1 MICGYRELGLAP
13 GVHRGLP
20 SPYLTLIITLDE
32 PCTVAIHPDPGQ
44 PGDSYP
50 ALVGGLHVRP
60 ALVTHDGAQ
69 SGVQVA
75 LNPLAA
81 RAVLGVPAGELVM
94 RDLHLDQLIGAAAH
108 RLREQLGAAAGWPE
122 RFAIVEGFLRDRIA
136 GGAGAGAAAGGS
148 VRREV
153 RGVWS
158 RVIAQRGVVRID
170 ELARAAGWSSRHL
183 GEQFR
188 RELGLS
194 PKTAARV
201 VRFDAARRRLP
212 HTVATGGGVA
222 ELACASGYADQ
233 AHLTRDFRE
242 LVGCSHPDNILIHH
256 FSIGS
261 KASRVAFAL
270 PDRMVLVY
278 HNITPPEY
286 FVDVHKLLV
295 RLCYHGRR
303 ELGAYVEPVSYTH
316 LTLPTSDLV

>member
-1 MICGYRELGLAP
+1 MGHHRGVPPEQVEEFAVHRPSGALAGVAPMICGYRELGLAP

-32 PCTVAIHPDPGQ
+32 PCTVAIHPDPRQ

-242 LVGCSHPDNILIHH
+242 FAGLAPRAWWAAEFRNLQSGT
-256 FSIGS
+256 GS
-261 KASRVAFAL
+261 DGAASGHAL
-270 PDRMVLVY
+270 DVWRED
-278 HNITPPEY
+278 H
-286 FVDVHKLLV
+286 VDL
-295 RLCYHGRR
+295 
-303 ELGAYVEPVSYTH
+303 
-316 LTLPTSDLV
+316 

>member
-1 MICGYRELGLAP
+1 MGHHRRVQPPVEEFAAHRPSGALAGVAPLISGYRELGLAP

-20 SPYLTLIITLDE
+20 SPYLTLIITWDE
-32 PCTVAIHPDPGQ
+32 PCTVAIHPDPRQ

-81 RAVLGVPAGELVM
+81 RVVLGVPAGELVM
-94 RDLHLDQLIGAAAH
+94 RDLHLEQLIGPAAH

-122 RFAIVEGFLRDRIA
+122 RFAIVEGFLGERLAR
-136 GGAGAGAAAGGS
+136 GAGAGAAAGGV

-158 RVIAQRGVVRID
+158 AVVARRGVVRVD

-212 HTVATGGGVA
+212 HALATGGIA

-242 LVGCSHPDNILIHH
+242 FAGLAPRAWWAAEFRNLQS
-256 FSIGS
+256 SAGS
-261 KASRVAFAL
+261 DGAASGHVLDIWRDDHV
-270 PDRMVLVY
+270 DR
-278 HNITPPEY
+278 
-286 FVDVHKLLV
+286 
-295 RLCYHGRR
+295 
-303 ELGAYVEPVSYTH
+303 
-316 LTLPTSDLV
+316 